1 MIDDS
6 IKPKTNLKPE
16 FLEPL
21 PVKKR
26 GPKTASRPSIEEYQN
41 DAINPVDF
49 DIRKIFTNF
58 VDFKNQKTENVLYG
72 PALVQK
78 I

>member
-1 MIDDS
+1 
-6 IKPKTNLKPE
+6 LKPNYDDFKNE
-16 FLEPL
+16 A
-21 PVKKR
+21 V
-26 GPKTASRPSIEEYQN
+26 
-41 DAINPVDF
+41 NPIDF

-78 I
+78 IQQERKEVNLDLDEI